1 MLAFAR
7 ERASPNRNHQG
18 IFMTIRLASVALLSA
33 SVAVLI
39 AMPSTAQ
46 TVTAGNGARPMFTYL
61 PSNAP
66 GHKAPVNPASQLTQW
81 NGSFTDLTGHHITY
95 TMAGTNPATNNAP
108 TTIPVVVVPIKMV
121 YGSTNGNMTFDPN
134 AHTVSNGNT
143 VTANTLASPLFKT
156 GIDFVQGGVDL
167 GNTQYI
173 DAYQRGNFWS
183 SVHTNTNYH
192 VLLGSPTVLAEQT
205 ISVSRSQGKVI
216 TNPFGRTKVGTM
228 GINSFDA
235 KLQTF
240 MRNLSASINPGVLPI
255 FVTYNIFLT
264 QGGCCIGGYH
274 SATAAQ
280 PSGQTYAYATYV
292 DEKGSFSQ
300 DVSAF
305 SHEIGEWMD
314 DPFVDNAVNC
324 SDNSIMENGDPLEN
338 NPNYGDYAYSLNGFT
353 YNLQDLV
360 FIGYFGAPRSTS
372 VNSWLDFQNAKTTV
386 CPGQ

>member
-7 ERASPNRNHQG
+7 ERACPDRSEQG
-18 IFMTIRLASVALLSA
+18 ISMTIRLASVALLSA
-33 SVAVLI
+33 SVIALI
-39 AMPSTAQ
+39 AMPSIAQ
-46 TVTAGNGARPMFTYL
+46 TLPANGARPMFTFL
-61 PSNAP
+61 PPNAP
-66 GHKAPVNPASQLTQW
+66 GHKAPVRPASQLTQW

-95 TMAGTNPATNNAP
+95 TMVGTNPATNNAP

-121 YGSTNGNMTFDPN
+121 YGSRNGNMTFDPN
-134 AHTVSNGNT
+134 AHTVSNGKT
-143 VTANTLASPLFKT
+143 VTANTIASPLFQT
-156 GIDFVQGGVDL
+156 GVTFTAGSVNL
-167 GNTQYI
+167 GNTQYV

-183 SVHTNTNYH
+183 SVQTNTNYH
-192 VLLGSPTVLAEQT
+192 VLLGSPTILAEQT
-205 ISVSRSQGKVI
+205 INVSRSQGNVI

-228 GINSFDA
+228 GINAFDA
-235 KLQTF
+235 QLQTIL
-240 MRNLSASINPGVLPI
+240 RNNAGTLTPGVLPL
-255 FVTYNIFLT
+255 FVSYNIFLT

-274 SATAAQ
+274 SANGAQ

-292 DEKGSFSQ
+292 DEAGSFSQ

-314 DPFVDNAVNC
+314 DPFTNNAVNC
-324 SDNSIMENGDPLEN
+324 TDNSIMENGDPLEN

-360 FIGYFGAPRSTS
+360 FIDYFGAPRSTS
-372 VNSWLDFQNAKTTV
+372 VNSWLDLHNAKTTV

>member
-1 MLAFAR
+1 MNMKLV
-7 ERASPNRNHQG
+7 
-18 IFMTIRLASVALLSA
+18 SVALLSA
-33 SVAVLI
+33 SVVALI
-39 AMPSTAQ
+39 ALPSAAQ
-46 TVTAGNGARPMFTYL
+46 SPGGSNGARPMFTYL
-61 PSNAP
+61 PPNAP
-66 GHKAPVNPASQLTQW
+66 GHKPPLHPASQLTQW

-95 TMAGTNPATNNAP
+95 TMAGTDPSTNNAP

-121 YGSTNGNMTFDPN
+121 YGSRNGNMTFDPN
-134 AHTVSNGNT
+134 THTVSNGNT

-156 GIDFVQGGVDL
+156 GVDFVAGSVDL

-205 ISVSRSQGKVI
+205 ITVSRSAGKVI

-228 GINSFDA
+228 GINQFDSQ
-235 KLQTF
+235 LQGIMT
-240 MRNLSASINPGVLPI
+240 RNASTITPGVLPI
-255 FVTYNIFLT
+255 FLTYNIFLT
-264 QGGCCIGGYH
+264 QNGGCCIGGYH
-274 SATAAQ
+274 SANGAQ
-280 PSGQTYAYATYV
+280 PSGQTYSYASYV
-292 DEKGSFSQ
+292 DEAGSFSQ
-300 DVSAF
+300 DVSAL

-314 DPFVDNAVNC
+314 DPFTNNAVNC
-324 SDNSIMENGDPLEN
+324 TDNSIMENGDPLEN
-338 NPNYGDYAYSLNGFT
+338 RANYGDYAYTLNGFT

-372 VNSWLDFQNAKTTV
+372 VNSWLDLHNVQTTV